1 MPRRTFAAKRELRQR
16 VRLRLGPERGQLC
29 PLRAARLPAV
39 VRVVVGDLLL
49 GEVVLV
55 QLGGAG
61 RGAAAGAGGGGGG
74 GGGGHG
80 GEGGEEQQEG
90 ESGRHDDQGTD

>member
-1 MPRRTFAAKRELRQR
+1 MPTRTFAAKRELRQR

-49 GEVVLV
+49 GEVV

-61 RGAAAGAGGGGGG
+61 RGAAAGAGG